1 MFTFSLSL
9 SLSQPDENTKRFKME
24 AKTELVRN
32 EGRGGEGADMMD
44 IKDLIKQQDF
54 MLEQV
59 IE

>member
-9 SLSQPDENTKRFKME
+9 SQSDENTKRFKME

-32 EGRGGEGADMMD
+32 ERRGGEGADMMD

>member
-1 MFTFSLSL
+1 MFTFSLSP
-9 SLSQPDENTKRFKME
+9 SQSDENTKRFKMDD
-24 AKTELVRN
+24 KTELVRN
-32 EGRGGEGADMMD
+32 EGRGGEGANMID